1 MEEIVGLHP
10 HFTGQGSMRAS
21 LVKVINRP
29 GENSLD
35 GGFYAWCQPIAR
47 EDPKS
52 GEYPFVF
59 DTPDIGVHA
68 SLVLPCI
75 ATVQLAAF
83 AYELAAFADDTAFDK
98 AQTHEPRFA
107 PESFIPTGLFT
118 SSPAIAPT
126 AVPTAH
132 AIAAGHVRRAERRS
146 NVFTGKE
153 FWWLVVQTLGG
164 TIDVIADPGT
174 VVGSPQ
180 LGGVVQG
187 TFWLSGRIQN
197 VSPEA

>member
-1 MEEIVGLHP
+1 
-10 HFTGQGSMRAS
+10 MRAS
-21 LVKVINRP
+21 LVKVISRP
-29 GENSLD
+29 GDNSLEC
-35 GGFYAWCQPIAR
+35 GFWAWCQPIAR

-59 DTPDIGVHA
+59 GTPDIGVHA

-83 AYELAAFADDTAFDK
+83 AYELPAFADDSAFEK

-107 PESFIPTGLFT
+107 PELFIPTGLFS

-146 NVFTGKE
+146 NVVTGK
-153 FWWLVVQTLGG
+153 
-164 TIDVIADPGT
+164 
-174 VVGSPQ
+174 
-180 LGGVVQG
+180 
-187 TFWLSGRIQN
+187 
-197 VSPEA
+197 